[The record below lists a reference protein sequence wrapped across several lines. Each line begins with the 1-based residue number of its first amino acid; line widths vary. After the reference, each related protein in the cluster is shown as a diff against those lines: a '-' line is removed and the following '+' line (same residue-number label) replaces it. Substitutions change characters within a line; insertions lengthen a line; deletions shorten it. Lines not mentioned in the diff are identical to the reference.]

1 MREQLTRIL
10 NWEINDTAKEF
21 NRANYQQ
28 IYQTANTLIQRSI
41 KTPDIQLNI
50 LACIELAKIC
60 FSLDSR
66 EYLLLDSKPEVP
78 REIYIETYFN
88 LGTLLKMTVE
98 ELIRTRQA
106 DLNRNNAN
114 RETSD
119 SELVLSNFEQSIFDK
134 SLNCFMAILAI
145 DFENEK
151 ALQQITSIYTHLV
164 LFNQHDLPK
173 CVSLLTQ
180 ALVFSPESALL
191 HYNLGYIQQRLNDL
205 ATSITHYKTS
215 LALVKLVEPLDTKTV
230 VNNYN
235 GISSV
240 YRSIKQW
247 PQSLHYLLKAQKI
260 MPEDPDINNQL
271 AVVYTEM
278 RRTDLAEKC
287 YKTAIANYQKT
298 FISTDPTFLLCELY
312 LNYGHL
318 HSYNGDNNKSIECYN
333 KALEVCPRFAL
344 PFQNKMMNLTYVFD
358 QLKNKMYIAKQ
369 HRLINGL
376 YEPLKREFK
385 RNYTFYRGVSKS
397 KIKIGIIS
405 GDFMEHP
412 VSFFISPFLKRFDQ
426 TRFEVTCYSECIIDT
441 KLFNSELKFK
451 TIRGMSAGQAADLI
465 YNDQID
471 ILLDLAGHTAFNRL
485 DVFALKPSP
494 IQITYIGYPFTT
506 GLNEMDYRITDAYCD
521 GDLTVSQKFY
531 SEKLI
536 NIRDCFLCYDPS
548 PSGNTPFVY
557 PKLNTTPF
565 IKNGYITIGCFN
577 RLNKITDPV
586 ISQFNQILLRFLT
599 VRFVFKTKALIN
611 LSIRA
616 EFVEKFDES
625 VRNRITVLDCT
636 LTHAQHLLTYNE
648 VDIAID
654 TFPYS
659 GTTTSCEAL
668 LMGVPVMSMRDTV
681 YWFHPQN
688 VTCSILENSGL
699 SDWIYET
706 EDQLFNRIAELHSKE
721 EIFWKQLKTRTRMQF
736 TTGKVCDQTN
746 YIKNI
751 QELFTGLYEKI

>member
-10 NWEINDTAKEF
+10 NWEVNDTAKEF

-358 QLKNKMYIAKQ
+358 QLKNKMYITKQ

-548 PSGNTPFVY
+548 PSSNTPFVY